1 MTEYNNERVVPL
13 VVKKGPQSG
22 SGAQK
27 FRLPFKNM
35 GANEIE
41 IDFSFAKLSAVI
53 CGPQTARDK
62 SSSSSSNESVDKS
75 KQKD

>member
-22 SGAQK
+22 TGAQK

-41 IDFSFAKLSAVI
+41 VEFSFAKLSAVI

-62 SSSSSSNESVDKS
+62 SSSSSGNEGGEKS
-75 KQKD
+75 KQR